1 MAANKTR
8 ANLWLAAKV
17 PGASFNPAGIASIQ
31 RDPDTQLI
39 LELSPSEEVCHFC
52 AIIAPLDEQMPEV
65 SLFTALELNRFGK
78 PLGGCWL
85 AWEPDIQMLIL
96 CWNLELADADKI
108 SFSNAID
115 NFIAAIDSARSELMP
130 QSEEPV
136 AAVTFELA

>member
-1 MAANKTR
+1 MSANKNRT
-8 ANLWLAAKV
+8 NLWLAAKV
-17 PGASFNPAGIASIQ
+17 PGASFNQVGIASIQ

-85 AWEPDIQMLIL
+85 AWEPDTQMLTL
-96 CWNLELADADKI
+96 CWNLELADADEI

-136 AAVTFELA
+136 ATVTFELA

>member
-1 MAANKTR
+1 MSTNKDR

-17 PGASFNPAGIASIQ
+17 PGASFNQVGIASIQ

-65 SLFTALELNRFGK
+65 SLLTALELNRFGK

-85 AWEPDIQMLIL
+85 AWEPDIQMLTL
-96 CWNLELADADKI
+96 CWNLELADADEI

-136 AAVTFELA
+136 ATVTFELA

>member
-1 MAANKTR
+1 MSTNKDR

-17 PGASFNPAGIASIQ
+17 PGASFNQVGIASIQ
-31 RDPDTQLI
+31 CDPDTQLI

-85 AWEPDIQMLIL
+85 AWEPDIQMLTL
-96 CWNLELADADKI
+96 CWNLELADADEI

-130 QSEEPV
+130 QSEEPL
-136 AAVTFELA
+136 ATVTFELA

>member
-17 PGASFNPAGIASIQ
+17 PGASFNQAGIASIQ

-85 AWEPDIQMLIL
+85 AWEPDIQMLTL

>member
-1 MAANKTR
+1 MSTNKDR

-17 PGASFNPAGIASIQ
+17 PGASFNQVGIASIQ

-85 AWEPDIQMLIL
+85 AWEPDIQMLTL
-96 CWNLELADADKI
+96 CWNLELADADEI

-115 NFIAAIDSARSELMP
+115 NFITAIDSARSELMP

-136 AAVTFELA
+136 ATVTFELA